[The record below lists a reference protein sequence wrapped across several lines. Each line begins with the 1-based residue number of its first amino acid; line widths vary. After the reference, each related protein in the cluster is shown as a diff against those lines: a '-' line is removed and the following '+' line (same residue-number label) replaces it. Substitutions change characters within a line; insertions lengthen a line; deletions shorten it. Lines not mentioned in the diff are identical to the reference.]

1 MNTALPPIV
10 LQSIKVEYQTTGISK
25 EEILKKYNYTEDQL
39 PFNEWDYTTTSYVE
53 ATETSQEPK
62 LVTEVVVVSEAPSL
76 PAPSLPA
83 PSLPAPSLPAPSL
96 PAPPSDEQDKT
107 EANELRDSINK
118 TAKSI
123 ISKVNSLLI
132 ESYGEDVSPKDIKD
146 LASTLLSLKE
156 ATVGKDPT
164 VSIVVDNSTNIQNN
178 TLMQIVETIKSAKRD
193 C

>member
-25 EEILKKYNYTEDQL
+25 EEILKKYSYTEDQL

-62 LVTEVVVVSEAPSL
+62 LVTEVVVSEAPSL
-76 PAPSLPA
+76 PAL
-83 PSLPAPSLPAPSL
+83 
-96 PAPPSDEQDKT
+96 PSDDGQDNT

>member
-76 PAPSLPA
+76 PAL
-83 PSLPAPSLPAPSL
+83 
-96 PAPPSDEQDKT
+96 PSDEQDNS

-164 VSIVVDNSTNIQNN
+164 VSILVDNSTNIQNN

>member
-25 EEILKKYNYTEDQL
+25 EEILKKYGYTEDQL

-53 ATETSQEPK
+53 ATEPSQEPK
-62 LVTEVVVVSEAPSL
+62 LVTEVIVVSEAPSL
-76 PAPSLPA
+76 PALPSD
-83 PSLPAPSLPAPSL
+83 
-96 PAPPSDEQDKT
+96 DEQDNT

-118 TAKSI
+118 TARSI

>member
-53 ATETSQEPK
+53 ATEASQEPK
-62 LVTEVVVVSEAPSL
+62 LVTEVIVVSEAPSL
-76 PAPSLPA
+76 PAL
-83 PSLPAPSLPAPSL
+83 
-96 PAPPSDEQDKT
+96 PSDDGQDNT
-107 EANELRDSINK
+107 EASELRDSINK

-123 ISKVNSLLI
+123 ISKVNSMLI

>member
-25 EEILKKYNYTEDQL
+25 EEILKKYNYSEDQL

-53 ATETSQEPK
+53 ATEASQEPK
-62 LVTEVVVVSEAPSL
+62 LVTEVVVVSEAPCL
-76 PAPSLPA
+76 PAIPSD
-83 PSLPAPSLPAPSL
+83 
-96 PAPPSDEQDKT
+96 DEQDNT
-107 EANELRDSINK
+107 EASDLRDSINK

-123 ISKVNSLLI
+123 ISKVNSMLI

>member
-1 MNTALPPIV
+1 MNSALPPIV

-76 PAPSLPA
+76 PAL
-83 PSLPAPSLPAPSL
+83 
-96 PAPPSDEQDKT
+96 PSDEQDNT
-107 EANELRDSINK
+107 EASELRDSINK

>member
-1 MNTALPPIV
+1 MNSALPPIV

-25 EEILKKYNYTEDQL
+25 EEILKKYGYTEDQL

-53 ATETSQEPK
+53 ATEASQEPK

-76 PAPSLPA
+76 PALLSD
-83 PSLPAPSLPAPSL
+83 
-96 PAPPSDEQDKT
+96 DEQDNT
-107 EANELRDSINK
+107 EASELRDSINK

>member
-25 EEILKKYNYTEDQL
+25 EEILKKYGYTEDQL
-39 PFNEWDYTTTSYVE
+39 PFNEWDYTTSYVE
-53 ATETSQEPK
+53 APETSQEPK

-76 PAPSLPA
+76 PAIPSD
-83 PSLPAPSLPAPSL
+83 
-96 PAPPSDEQDKT
+96 DEQDNT
-107 EANELRDSINK
+107 EANDLRDSINK

-123 ISKVNSLLI
+123 ITKVNSLLI

>member
-53 ATETSQEPK
+53 AIEASQEPK
-62 LVTEVVVVSEAPSL
+62 LVTEVIVVSEAPSL
-76 PAPSLPA
+76 PALPSD
-83 PSLPAPSLPAPSL
+83 
-96 PAPPSDEQDKT
+96 DEQDNT

>member
-25 EEILKKYNYTEDQL
+25 EEILKKYSYTEDQL
-39 PFNEWDYTTTSYVE
+39 PFNEWDYTTSYVE

-62 LVTEVVVVSEAPSL
+62 LVTEVIVVSEAPSL
-76 PAPSLPA
+76 PALPSD
-83 PSLPAPSLPAPSL
+83 
-96 PAPPSDEQDKT
+96 DEQDNT
-107 EANELRDSINK
+107 EANDLRDSINK

-123 ISKVNSLLI
+123 ISKVNSMLI

>member
-25 EEILKKYNYTEDQL
+25 EEILKKYSYTEDQL

-53 ATETSQEPK
+53 ATEASQEPK
-62 LVTEVVVVSEAPSL
+62 LVTEVIVVSEAPSL
-76 PAPSLPA
+76 PALPSDD
-83 PSLPAPSLPAPSL
+83 
-96 PAPPSDEQDKT
+96 DEQDNT
-107 EANELRDSINK
+107 EASELRDSINK

>member
-25 EEILKKYNYTEDQL
+25 EEILKKYGYTEDQL
-39 PFNEWDYTTTSYVE
+39 PFNEWDYTTTYVE

-62 LVTEVVVVSEAPSL
+62 LVTDVVVVSEAPSL
-76 PAPSLPA
+76 PAL
-83 PSLPAPSLPAPSL
+83 
-96 PAPPSDEQDKT
+96 PSDDVQDTT
-107 EANELRDSINK
+107 EANDLRDSINK

-132 ESYGEDVSPKDIKD
+132 ESYGDDVSPKDIKD

>member
-53 ATETSQEPK
+53 APEPSQEPK
-62 LVTEVVVVSEAPSL
+62 LVTEVIVVSEAPSL
-76 PAPSLPA
+76 PALPSD
-83 PSLPAPSLPAPSL
+83 
-96 PAPPSDEQDKT
+96 DEQDNT

-123 ISKVNSLLI
+123 ISKVNSMLI

>member
-25 EEILKKYNYTEDQL
+25 DEILKKYNYSEDQL
-39 PFNEWDYTTTSYVE
+39 PFNEWDYNTTSYVE
-53 ATETSQEPK
+53 ATEASQEPK

-76 PAPSLPA
+76 PALPSD
-83 PSLPAPSLPAPSL
+83 
-96 PAPPSDEQDKT
+96 DEQDNT

>member
-25 EEILKKYNYTEDQL
+25 EEILKKYGYTEDQL

-53 ATETSQEPK
+53 APESSQEPK

-76 PAPSLPA
+76 PALPSD
-83 PSLPAPSLPAPSL
+83 
-96 PAPPSDEQDKT
+96 DEQDNT

>member
-1 MNTALPPIV
+1 MTTQLPPIV

-25 EEILKKYNYTEDQL
+25 EELLKKYNYTEDQL
-39 PFNEWDYTTTSYVE
+39 PFNEWDYTVTYAEPAEV
-53 ATETSQEPK
+53 SQEPK
-62 LVTEVVVVSEAPSL
+62 LVTEVIVPEKPALPSTQEYNTD
-76 PAPSLPA
+76 
-83 PSLPAPSLPAPSL
+83 
-96 PAPPSDEQDKT
+96 DETKEPT
-107 EANELRDSINK
+107 EAEILRESINK

-123 ISKVNSLLI
+123 ITKVNTLLV

-164 VSIVVDNSTNIQNN
+164 VSIVVDNSTSIQNN

>member
-25 EEILKKYNYTEDQL
+25 EEILKKYGYTEDQL
-39 PFNEWDYTTTSYVE
+39 PFKEWDYTTTSYVE
-53 ATETSQEPK
+53 VTETSQEPK

-76 PAPSLPA
+76 PAIPSD
-83 PSLPAPSLPAPSL
+83 
-96 PAPPSDEQDKT
+96 DEQDNT

>member
-1 MNTALPPIV
+1 MNSALPPIV

-25 EEILKKYNYTEDQL
+25 EEILKKYGYTEDQL
-39 PFNEWDYTTTSYVE
+39 PFNEWDYTTTYVE

-62 LVTEVVVVSEAPSL
+62 LVTEVVVVSETPSL
-76 PAPSLPA
+76 PAL
-83 PSLPAPSLPAPSL
+83 
-96 PAPPSDEQDKT
+96 PSDEEQEPT
-107 EANELRDSINK
+107 EADELRDSINK

>member
-25 EEILKKYNYTEDQL
+25 EEILKKYGYTEDQL

-62 LVTEVVVVSEAPSL
+62 LVTEVVVVSEATSL
-76 PAPSLPA
+76 PAIPSD
-83 PSLPAPSLPAPSL
+83 
-96 PAPPSDEQDKT
+96 DEQDNT

-132 ESYGEDVSPKDIKD
+132 ESYGDDVSPKDIKD

-164 VSIVVDNSTNIQNN
+164 VSIVVDNSTSIQNN

>member
-1 MNTALPPIV
+1 MNSALPPIV

-39 PFNEWDYTTTSYVE
+39 PFNEWDYTATSYVE

-62 LVTEVVVVSEAPSL
+62 LVTEVVVSEAPSL
-76 PAPSLPA
+76 PALPSD
-83 PSLPAPSLPAPSL
+83 
-96 PAPPSDEQDKT
+96 DEQDNT

>member
-39 PFNEWDYTTTSYVE
+39 PFNEWDYNTTSYVE

-62 LVTEVVVVSEAPSL
+62 LVTEVIVVSEAPSL
-76 PAPSLPA
+76 PALPSD
-83 PSLPAPSLPAPSL
+83 
-96 PAPPSDEQDKT
+96 DEQDNT
-107 EANELRDSINK
+107 EANDLRDSINK

>member
-1 MNTALPPIV
+1 MNAALPPIV

-25 EEILKKYNYTEDQL
+25 EEILKKYNYSEDQL

-62 LVTEVVVVSEAPSL
+62 LVTEVVVVSESPSL
-76 PAPSLPA
+76 PALPSD
-83 PSLPAPSLPAPSL
+83 
-96 PAPPSDEQDKT
+96 DEQDNT

>member
-1 MNTALPPIV
+1 MNSALPPIV

-39 PFNEWDYTTTSYVE
+39 PFNEWDYTTLYVE

-62 LVTEVVVVSEAPSL
+62 LVTEVVVSEATSLQTPSL
-76 PAPSLPA
+76 PALPSD
-83 PSLPAPSLPAPSL
+83 
-96 PAPPSDEQDKT
+96 DEQDNT
-107 EANELRDSINK
+107 EADELRDSINK

>member
-39 PFNEWDYTTTSYVE
+39 PFNEWDYTTTSYVK
-53 ATETSQEPK
+53 ATEASQEPK
-62 LVTEVVVVSEAPSL
+62 LVTEVIVVSEAPSL
-76 PAPSLPA
+76 PALPSD
-83 PSLPAPSLPAPSL
+83 
-96 PAPPSDEQDKT
+96 DEQDNT
-107 EANELRDSINK
+107 EASELRDSINK

-123 ISKVNSLLI
+123 ISKVNSMLI

>member
-25 EEILKKYNYTEDQL
+25 EEILKKYRYTEDQL

-76 PAPSLPA
+76 PALS
-83 PSLPAPSLPAPSL
+83 SDD
-96 PAPPSDEQDKT
+96 DEQDNT
-107 EANELRDSINK
+107 EANELRESINK

-123 ISKVNSLLI
+123 ITKVNTLLI

>member
-1 MNTALPPIV
+1 MNSALPPIV

-39 PFNEWDYTTTSYVE
+39 PFNEWDYTTSYVE
-53 ATETSQEPK
+53 ATEASQEPK

-76 PAPSLPA
+76 PAL
-83 PSLPAPSLPAPSL
+83 
-96 PAPPSDEQDKT
+96 PSDEEQEPT
-107 EANELRDSINK
+107 EADELRDSINK

>member
-53 ATETSQEPK
+53 ATEASQEPK
-62 LVTEVVVVSEAPSL
+62 LVTEVIVVSEAPSL
-76 PAPSLPA
+76 PALPSD
-83 PSLPAPSLPAPSL
+83 
-96 PAPPSDEQDKT
+96 DEQDNTK
-107 EANELRDSINK
+107 ANELRDSINK

-123 ISKVNSLLI
+123 ISKVNSMLI
-132 ESYGEDVSPKDIKD
+132 ESYGGDVSPKDIKD

>member
-25 EEILKKYNYTEDQL
+25 EEILKKYGYTEDQL
-39 PFNEWDYTTTSYVE
+39 PFTEWDYTVTSYVE

-76 PAPSLPA
+76 PAL
-83 PSLPAPSLPAPSL
+83 
-96 PAPPSDEQDKT
+96 PSDDEPDNT

>member
-1 MNTALPPIV
+1 MNSALPPIV

-39 PFNEWDYTTTSYVE
+39 PFNEWDYTTTTSYVE
-53 ATETSQEPK
+53 ATEASQEPK
-62 LVTEVVVVSEAPSL
+62 LVTEVIVVSEAPSL
-76 PAPSLPA
+76 PALPSD
-83 PSLPAPSLPAPSL
+83 
-96 PAPPSDEQDKT
+96 DEQDNT
-107 EANELRDSINK
+107 EASELRDSINK

>member
-1 MNTALPPIV
+1 MNSALPPIV

-53 ATETSQEPK
+53 APETSQEPK

-76 PAPSLPA
+76 PALPSN
-83 PSLPAPSLPAPSL
+83 
-96 PAPPSDEQDKT
+96 DEQDNT
-107 EANELRDSINK
+107 EASELRDSINK

>member
-25 EEILKKYNYTEDQL
+25 EEILKKYSYTEDQL

-76 PAPSLPA
+76 PALPSD
-83 PSLPAPSLPAPSL
+83 
-96 PAPPSDEQDKT
+96 DEQDNT
-107 EANELRDSINK
+107 EASELRDSINK

-123 ISKVNSLLI
+123 ISKVNSMLI

>member
-39 PFNEWDYTTTSYVE
+39 PFNEWDYTTSYVE
-53 ATETSQEPK
+53 ASEASQEPK
-62 LVTEVVVVSEAPSL
+62 LVTEVIVVSEAPSL
-76 PAPSLPA
+76 PALPSD
-83 PSLPAPSLPAPSL
+83 
-96 PAPPSDEQDKT
+96 DEQDNT

>member
-1 MNTALPPIV
+1 MNSALPPIV

-62 LVTEVVVVSEAPSL
+62 LVTEVIVVSEAPSL
-76 PAPSLPA
+76 PAI
-83 PSLPAPSLPAPSL
+83 
-96 PAPPSDEQDKT
+96 PSDEEQDNT
-107 EANELRDSINK
+107 EASELRDSINK

>member
-53 ATETSQEPK
+53 ATEISQEPK
-62 LVTEVVVVSEAPSL
+62 LVTGVIVSEAPSL
-76 PAPSLPA
+76 PALPSD
-83 PSLPAPSLPAPSL
+83 
-96 PAPPSDEQDKT
+96 DEQDNT

-164 VSIVVDNSTNIQNN
+164 VSILVDNSTNIQNN

>member
-1 MNTALPPIV
+1 MNSALPPIV

-39 PFNEWDYTTTSYVE
+39 PFNEWDYTTTYVE
-53 ATETSQEPK
+53 APETSQEPK
-62 LVTEVVVVSEAPSL
+62 LVTEVVVVGEAPSL
-76 PAPSLPA
+76 PAIPSD
-83 PSLPAPSLPAPSL
+83 
-96 PAPPSDEQDKT
+96 DEQDNT
-107 EANELRDSINK
+107 EASELRDSINK

-156 ATVGKDPT
+156 ATVGKDST

>member
-25 EEILKKYNYTEDQL
+25 EEILKKYGYTEDQL

-53 ATETSQEPK
+53 APETSQEPK

-76 PAPSLPA
+76 PAIPSD
-83 PSLPAPSLPAPSL
+83 
-96 PAPPSDEQDKT
+96 DEQDNT

>member
-1 MNTALPPIV
+1 MNSALPPIV

-53 ATETSQEPK
+53 APETSQEPK

-76 PAPSLPA
+76 PAIPSD
-83 PSLPAPSLPAPSL
+83 
-96 PAPPSDEQDKT
+96 DEQDNT
-107 EANELRDSINK
+107 EASELRDSINK

>member
-25 EEILKKYNYTEDQL
+25 EEILKKYRYTEDQL

-53 ATETSQEPK
+53 VTEASQEPK
-62 LVTEVVVVSEAPSL
+62 LVTEVIVSEAPSL
-76 PAPSLPA
+76 PAL
-83 PSLPAPSLPAPSL
+83 
-96 PAPPSDEQDKT
+96 PSDDEPDNS
-107 EANELRDSINK
+107 EASELRDSINK
-118 TAKSI
+118 TARSI

>member
-25 EEILKKYNYTEDQL
+25 EEILKKYNYSEDQL

-53 ATETSQEPK
+53 ATEPSQEPK

-76 PAPSLPA
+76 PALPSD
-83 PSLPAPSLPAPSL
+83 
-96 PAPPSDEQDKT
+96 DEQDNT

>member
-25 EEILKKYNYTEDQL
+25 EEILKKYSYTEDQL

-53 ATETSQEPK
+53 APEASQEPK
-62 LVTEVVVVSEAPSL
+62 LVTEVVVVSEAPCL
-76 PAPSLPA
+76 PALPSD
-83 PSLPAPSLPAPSL
+83 
-96 PAPPSDEQDKT
+96 DEQDNT